1 MGTKEQR
8 PQQAPDEA
16 AKARTEPEAEVV
28 EGSLR
33 EALNNGDYGVDYQR
47 SDYSQDAEQDPAIHA
62 ESNHS
67 THRR

>member
-1 MGTKEQR
+1 MATKEQQ
-8 PQQAPDEA
+8 PQAPDEA
-16 AKARTEPEAEVV
+16 AKARKAPEPEVV

-47 SDYSQDAEQDPAIHA
+47 SDYSQEAEQDPAIHA